1 MAKNVTL
8 SIGEH
13 VNVDIYK
20 PRKGTF
26 PIGKVG
32 GLFCKLYI
40 PKNVGHVEYGST
52 CYCKVT
58 KVSDK
63 SAEVSVV
70 EVVRSAAANNF
81 AIQQA
86 LKDTV
91 KYHNTSNKK
100 HKNQPFLEKIEA
112 LNNASPK
119 KKRKNEKTGQA

>member
-1 MAKNVTL
+1 MAKNVAL

-58 KVSDK
+58 KVSEK
-63 SAEVSVV
+63 SAEVTVV
-70 EVVRSAAANNF
+70 EVIRSAAANNF

-91 KYHNTSNKK
+91 KYHDTTNNKHNK
-100 HKNQPFLEKIEA
+100 HKNQPFLEKMEA

-119 KKRKNEKTGQA
+119 KKRKNEKV